1 MDSTLA
7 AETQNFLVPNAT
19 IFVVSLIFMVILWF
33 FYRFVVPPLTKAMAE
48 RDEMNRRQAEER
60 DAAVR
65 RLAEAQE
72 RYDAALAD
80 ARAQAT
86 AVKDE
91 ARADAQRIRDEMR
104 AETDRKV
111 AAIRERGARRARR
124 TAGRGPC
131 RSCAG
136 RSAACPP
143 SWRAGSSAVRSA
155 RTTRTSVS
163 YLAEL
168 DERQTAGGQ
177 R

>member
-19 IFVVSLIFMVILWF
+19 IIVVFLIFLAVLGF

-48 RDEMNRRQAEER
+48 RDEMNKRQAEER

-111 AAIRERGARRARR
+111 AAIRERGEAELAEQRAEALQALRGQIGGLS
-124 TAGRGPC
+124 TDLAGRILGRPVAHDDQNV
-131 RSCAG
+131 AG
-136 RSAACPP
+136 
-143 SWRAGSSAVRSA
+143 
-155 RTTRTSVS
+155 

-168 DERQTAGGQ
+168 DERQTAGGK

>member
-1 MDSTLA
+1 MTEPLA

-19 IFVVSLIFMVILWF
+19 IIVVFVIFLVILWF

-48 RDEMNRRQAEER
+48 RDEMNRKQAEER

-65 RLAEAQE
+65 KLAEAQE
-72 RYDAALAD
+72 RYDAALAE
-80 ARAQAT
+80 ARAHAT

-111 AAIRERGARRARR
+111 AEIHRRGAEDLDAQRAEALQQLRGQIGGLS
-124 TAGRGPC
+124 TDLASKILGRPVAYDDAHILG
-131 RSCAG
+131 
-136 RSAACPP
+136 
-143 SWRAGSSAVRSA
+143 
-155 RTTRTSVS
+155 

-168 DERQTAGGQ
+168 DDQQTAGG
-177 R
+177 RR